1 MKNCFLAA
9 GRGRGRG
16 PQPQMGVGPAA
27 EGRPENNTCA
37 LSGPPL
43 FWPNRDGTANESC
56 KPIGRPRWESVDGD
70 IPSGERRERRGRPER
85 FRARKASD
93 RAGECDLR
101 TAIDCPEIGR
111 ELVINKHA
119 VSERTARLRRTLR
132 VFVVRDERQEALFP
146 QQTHTNPSEQER
158 GFYNESLGR
167 PFPKH
172 PCPEERFSLPLCDI
186 LPLRHKPS
194 VDIVWDLS
202 RSSSASMSSLKDDI
216 RPPQKAQQQML
227 FIWRIRRSDDPSSR
241 HSHSYAA
248 PPLPHLFIDALESK
262 ATLSKMRI
270 SMMWRERSGKSA
282 LQYSL
287 SLSLSHLLRKRIFC
301 CSVCLYVICIRPF
314 CIQRAEGQQE
324 QTRPAAAAHCAFP
337 QSLHQSRRSPRPPAA
352 CRPPLLPAIK
362 DVFALLR
369 RQRKTPI
376 FGTSL
381 FTTSLI
387 LSTGISHQAVY

>member
-70 IPSGERRERRGRPER
+70 IPSGERRERMRRGRPER

-202 RSSSASMSSLKDDI
+202 LSSSASMSSLKDDI
-216 RPPQKAQQQML
+216 RPPQKPSSKCSL
-227 FIWRIRRSDDPSSR
+227 FGEYDDPTIHLPDIPTPTRRHRFHIFSSM
-241 HSHSYAA
+241 HSN
-248 PPLPHLFIDALESK
+248 
-262 ATLSKMRI
+262 
-270 SMMWRERSGKSA
+270 
-282 LQYSL
+282 
-287 SLSLSHLLRKRIFC
+287 RKR
-301 CSVCLYVICIRPF
+301 R
-314 CIQRAEGQQE
+314 
-324 QTRPAAAAHCAFP
+324 
-337 QSLHQSRRSPRPPAA
+337 
-352 CRPPLLPAIK
+352 
-362 DVFALLR
+362 
-369 RQRKTPI
+369 
-376 FGTSL
+376 
-381 FTTSLI
+381 
-387 LSTGISHQAVY
+387 